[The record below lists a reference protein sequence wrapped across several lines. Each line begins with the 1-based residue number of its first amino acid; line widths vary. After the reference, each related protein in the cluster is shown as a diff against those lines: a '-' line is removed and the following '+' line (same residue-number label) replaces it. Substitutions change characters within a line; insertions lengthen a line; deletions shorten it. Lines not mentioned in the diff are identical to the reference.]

1 MSFVYLYC
9 LLPAVIQANLDGVT
23 AMEDGRPPRSVE
35 AGALQAIVSDVG
47 EDFAEGSL
55 NARIRDLEWLSPRA
69 VRHHDLIDQLYQ
81 RCPELL
87 PLAFGAIFTSE
98 ESLSE
103 RLIAQQTALSQQLA
117 ELRGKEEWNVRL
129 TRDEAEFR
137 AQLRSHSPGLQEL
150 EAELAG
156 KAPGTRFLLEKKI
169 RNMEAR
175 EAQRV
180 SGEVRDDVHAS
191 LSRLAVQSRREQLAQ
206 TTETGGL
213 RLELR
218 SAYLIEEA
226 AGDDLKNAVSALS
239 GKHALL
245 GYRFE
250 LTGPWPAFSFA
261 GGVREALG

>member
-1 MSFVYLYC
+1 VSFVYLYC
-9 LLPAVIQANLDGVT
+9 LLPAAARVSLDGMT
-23 AMEDGRPPRSVE
+23 AMEHGRPPRTVQ
-35 AGALQAIVSDVG
+35 AGAVQAIVSDVG
-47 EDFAEGSL
+47 EDFAEASL
-55 NARIRDLEWLSPRA
+55 NTRIRDLEWLSPRA

-81 RCPELL
+81 SCPELL

-103 RLIAQQTALSQQLA
+103 RLMAQQTALSQQLA

-137 AQLRSHSPGLQEL
+137 TQLRTHSPRLQEL

-180 SGEVRDDVHAS
+180 SGEIRDDVHAW
-191 LSRLAVQSRREQLAQ
+191 LSRLAVQARREQLVQGA
-206 TTETGGL
+206 ETGGL

-218 SAYLIEEA
+218 SAYFIEEA
-226 AGDDLKNAVSALS
+226 AGDGLRNAVSALS
-239 GKHALL
+239 AKYASL

-250 LTGPWPAFSFA
+250 LTGPWPAFTFA
-261 GGVREALG
+261 GSVREALS